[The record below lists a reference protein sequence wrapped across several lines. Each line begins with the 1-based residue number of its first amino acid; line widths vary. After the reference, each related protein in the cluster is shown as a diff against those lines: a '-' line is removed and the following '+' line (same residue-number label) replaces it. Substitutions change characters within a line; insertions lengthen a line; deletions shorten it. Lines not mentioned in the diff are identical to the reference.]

1 MAATFSRTTRA
12 LQADQPRPR
21 VVDFFLGALLVA
33 WAAWFLFGQ
42 VTVYEVTDQARLEV
56 QSAAHPVAAL
66 VTGQIVQTRLAIGR
80 EVTEGEVLVVFDAE
94 AEGRALREK
103 QTRRAALVE
112 KRAALRRQ
120 MQTDQEA
127 LDVEE
132 KGRVLAL
139 EESRAQVA
147 KAEAAA
153 RFAEREVEILAPL
166 CARTIVSDLE
176 FRKAKAAAAMNR
188 AVVRSQALAVSRL
201 EQDRLVQAIDR
212 QAQLAK
218 LEREA
223 VDLEKE
229 AEIEEAAIGRLEHDL
244 ELRRIRAPV
253 SGRVG
258 EVGAY
263 PVGAV
268 VRAAEKLAAIVPPG
282 EPRAVAWFPVTAVG
296 RLQGGQAARLRLSGF
311 PWTQYGTLPATV
323 TEVGNEARD
332 GRIRVECSL
341 DAAAVSS
348 IPMEHGLPGS
358 AEVALERVTP
368 AVLVLRA
375 AGQFLG
381 VQRPVEAGGSE
392 RVEP

>member
-1 MAATFSRTTRA
+1 
-12 LQADQPRPR
+12 
-21 VVDFFLGALLVA
+21 LLLA
-33 WAAWFLFGQ
+33 WAAWFLLGQ
-42 VTVYEVTDQARLEV
+42 VTVYAVTEQARLEV
-56 QSAAHPVAAL
+56 QSAAHPVAPP
-66 VTGQIVQTRLAIGR
+66 VTGQIVQTSLAIGR
-80 EVTEGEVLVVFDAE
+80 EVTEGEILVVLDAE
-94 AEGRALREK
+94 AERRALRER
-103 QTRRAALVE
+103 QSRRAALVE
-112 KRAALRRQ
+112 KRAALQRQ
-120 MQTDQEA
+120 TQTDQQA

-132 KGRVLAL
+132 KARALAL

-153 RFAEREVEILAPL
+153 RFADREVEILARL
-166 CARTIVSDLE
+166 YSRAIVSDLE
-176 FRKAKAAAAMNR
+176 FRKAKATAAMNR
-188 AVVRSQALAVSRL
+188 AVVQAQALAVSRL

-212 QAQLAK
+212 QAQLAR

-229 AEIEEAAIGRLEHDL
+229 AEIEDAAIGRLEHDL

-282 EPRAVAWFPVTAVG
+282 VPRVVAWFPADAVG
-296 RLQGGQAARLRLSGF
+296 RLQGGQAARLRLTGF

-323 TEVGNEARD
+323 TDVGNEARD
-332 GRIRVECSL
+332 GRVRVECSL
-341 DAAAVSS
+341 DVAAVSS
-348 IPMEHGLPGS
+348 VPIEHGLPGS

-381 VQRPVEAGGSE
+381 VRRPAEADGRERGG
-392 RVEP
+392 P